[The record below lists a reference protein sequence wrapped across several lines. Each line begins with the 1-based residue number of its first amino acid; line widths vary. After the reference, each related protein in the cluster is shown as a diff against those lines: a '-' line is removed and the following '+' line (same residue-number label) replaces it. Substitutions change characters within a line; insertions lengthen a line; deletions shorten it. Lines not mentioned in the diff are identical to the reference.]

1 MNNTKEVAPKKRLK
15 TLLETPLKPR
25 VMPTHAPGVPKAPEA
40 VIEVLED
47 GEKLISL
54 SHDRH
59 GNAVALS
66 DKNRLYVW
74 SGYDAWERMR

>member
-1 MNNTKEVAPKKRLK
+1 MTNTKEVAPKKRLK
-15 TLLETPLKPR
+15 TLLETPLKPKP
-25 VMPTHAPGVPKAPEA
+25 MPTPAPDVPKAPEA
-40 VIEVLED
+40 VLEVLED

-74 SGYDAWERMR
+74 SGNDVWERMR